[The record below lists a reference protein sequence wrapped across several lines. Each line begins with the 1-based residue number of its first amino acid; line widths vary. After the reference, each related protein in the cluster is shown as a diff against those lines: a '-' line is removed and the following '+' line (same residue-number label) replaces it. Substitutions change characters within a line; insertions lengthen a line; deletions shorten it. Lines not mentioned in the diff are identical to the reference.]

1 MNLMKKRILAAF
13 CAAMMMLSMAACGGK
28 DSGSTGSGAGSSAD
42 AATSEPAAPSAM
54 SKDDYLAAVEG
65 LNTAAEEFTVAS
77 AELIANGLTNA
88 EDLDALSASVEKIR
102 ETRQPFTDFS
112 GINNPAEGYE
122 EAHTALAKS
131 CGDFSDLINEYC
143 DVLLKTMKG
152 EDAGDSADLQARMET
167 VINDLGEAVGAV
179 QAIQ

>member
-1 MNLMKKRILAAF
+1 MNAA
-13 CAAMMMLSMAACGGK
+13 A
-28 DSGSTGSGAGSSAD
+28 
-42 AATSEPAAPSAM
+42 
-54 SKDDYLAAVEG
+54 
-65 LNTAAEEFTVAS
+65 
-77 AELIANGLTNA
+77 
-88 EDLDALSASVEKIR
+88 
-102 ETRQPFTDFS
+102 PFTDFS
-112 GINNPAEGYE
+112 AISNPAEGYE